1 MDKLLRNNNVVK
13 IVALFLAI
21 ALWFV
26 VNGGE
31 TSKTPQYNRAIE
43 TYRIS
48 EVSLGAK
55 VNKDR
60 LAIVELPETVT
71 VELKGT
77 PTALSQN
84 ISATDYQVF
93 VDLTNFNKGSWVVPV
108 QYSGFPSDLSVRIIP
123 EKVEVILEA
132 KQSVEKEVKPQFIG
146 EVVPGYSIGEAIVT
160 PKKVHVTIPE
170 SRVKDIGEIQASIN
184 VEGSKEGI
192 EQTVPLRVLDKRG
205 NPMEAEINPAV
216 VEVKIPVTS
225 PFKQLPVKL
234 SYVNNAP
241 EGISIDSIRVI
252 TDEVTV
258 YGPLDVIDKL
268 TFYQGP
274 QIDLSTIKEDRY
286 LQLKVPLQP
295 QIVKTEPDFVEL
307 EISVSKA
314 EARTF
319 EQIPISVN
327 GLGEGLQAVFVRPE
341 NGMMPL
347 TVTGSSKKIKDLT
360 YEDIQLYIDVSN
372 LPPGEHEVPVL
383 MNLPTFVSTKETTDS
398 QRALVRIEKVE

>member
-1 MDKLLRNNNVVK
+1 MDKLLGNNNVVK

-31 TSKTPQYNRAIE
+31 TSNTPQYNRAIE

-48 EVSLGAK
+48 EVSLSAK

-60 LAIVELPETVT
+60 LAIVKIPETVT

-77 PTALSQN
+77 PTALGQN
-84 ISATDYQVF
+84 IDPAEYEVY

-132 KQSVEKEVKPQFIG
+132 KQSVEKEVKPRFIG
-146 EVVPGYSIGEAIVT
+146 EVVSGYSVGEAIVT
-160 PKKVHVTIPE
+160 PKKVHVTMPE

-225 PFKQLPVKL
+225 PFKQLPIKL
-234 SYVNNAP
+234 SYVNEAP
-241 EGISIDSIRVI
+241 EGISIESIRVI
-252 TDEVTV
+252 TDEITV
-258 YGPLDVIDKL
+258 YGPLEVIDKL

-274 QIDLSTIKEDRY
+274 QVDLSTIKEDRY

-295 QIVKTEPDFVEL
+295 NIVKTEPDFVEL
-307 EISVSKA
+307 EIIVSKA

-347 TVTGSSKKIKDLT
+347 TVTGSSKKMNELT
-360 YEDIQLYIDVSN
+360 HEDIQLYIDVSN
-372 LPPGEHEVPVL
+372 LPPGEHEVPIL
-383 MNLPTFVSTKETTDS
+383 MNLPTFVSAKETAES

>member
-1 MDKLLRNNNVVK
+1 MDKLLSNNSVVK

-31 TSKTPQYNRAIE
+31 TSTAPQYNKAVE

-48 EVSLGAK
+48 EVSLSSK

-60 LAIVELPETVT
+60 LAIVKIPETVT

-77 PTALSQN
+77 PAALSKN
-84 ISATDYQVF
+84 ISPTDYQVY
-93 VDLTNFNKGSWVVPV
+93 VDLTSYNKGSWVVPV

-123 EKVEVILEA
+123 EKIEVILEA
-132 KQSVEKEVKPQFIG
+132 KQSVEKEVKPRLIG
-146 EVVPGYSIGEAIVT
+146 EVVNGYSVGEAIVT
-160 PKKVHVTIPE
+160 PKKVHVMMPE

-192 EQTVPLRVLDKRG
+192 EQTVPLRVLDKKG

-225 PFKQLPVKL
+225 PYKTLPIKL
-234 SYVNNAP
+234 GYVNNAS
-241 EGISIDSIRVI
+241 EGVSIDSIRVI
-252 TDEVTV
+252 TDEIMV
-258 YGPLDVIDKL
+258 YGPLEVIDKL
-268 TFYQGP
+268 TFYPGP

-295 QIVKTEPDFVEL
+295 NIVKIEPDFVEL

-314 EARTF
+314 EAQTF
-319 EQIPISVN
+319 EQIPINVN
-327 GLGEGLQAVFVRPE
+327 GLGEGLQAVFARPE

-347 TVTGSSKKIKDLT
+347 TVTGSSKLIKDLT
-360 YEDIQLYIDVSN
+360 HEDIQLYIDVSN
-372 LPPGEHEVPVL
+372 LPPGEHEVPIL
-383 MNLPTFVSTKETTDS
+383 MNLPTFISAKEATEA